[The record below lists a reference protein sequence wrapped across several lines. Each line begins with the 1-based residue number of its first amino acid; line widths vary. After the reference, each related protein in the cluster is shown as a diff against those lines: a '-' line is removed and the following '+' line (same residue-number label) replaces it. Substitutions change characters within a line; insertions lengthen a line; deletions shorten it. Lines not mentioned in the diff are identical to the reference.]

1 MRLLIA
7 LVVWVAAVIGAVAV
21 SSTVAGTIHNQPVGT
36 AGVSSGLSSGGSST
50 TSSSGSSA
58 PDPSSIRSTDKL
70 SLFRTANLDRA
81 LSTARR
87 ALGSGAQIDNFALY
101 PGYLSMSA
109 VKGGSEVEFYID
121 ANGRVIQT
129 ATGGSVDSQ
138 STFRLA
144 QVGASVPAALAH
156 RIATA
161 GHVPE
166 SQLHYIVVDVDTEA
180 GHKLEWLV
188 YAVQTSRAEY
198 FKASGA
204 SGPLLEYRRNSST
217 GLQPVSG

>member
-1 MRLLIA
+1 VRLLIA
-7 LVVWVAAVIGAVAV
+7 LVVWVAAVIGAAAI
-21 SSTVAGTIHNQPVGT
+21 SSTVAGGIHNKPAGT
-36 AGVSSGLSSGGSST
+36 ASLGSGVSSGGSSVT
-50 TSSSGSSA
+50 ASGSSSG
-58 PDPSSIRSTDKL
+58 PDPSSIKSTDKL
-70 SLFRTANLDRA
+70 SLFRTANLDHA

-87 ALGSGAQIDNFALY
+87 ALGSGAQIGNFALY
-101 PGYLSMSA
+101 PGYLSITA
-109 VKGGSEVEFYID
+109 VKGGSEVDFYVD

-129 ATGGSVDSQ
+129 ATGGSADPE

-144 QVGASVPAALAH
+144 QVGGSVPAALAH
-156 RIATA
+156 RIASA

-198 FKASGA
+198 FKAPGA
-204 SGPLLEYRRNSST
+204 TGPLLEYRRNSST
-217 GLQPVSG
+217 GLQPVPG

>member
-7 LVVWVAAVIGAVAV
+7 LVVWVGAALAAVAI
-21 SSTVAGTIHNQPVGT
+21 SSTVAGSIHNKPVGA
-36 AGVSSGLSSGGSST
+36 AGTSSSVSNGGSS
-50 TSSSGSSA
+50 G

-70 SLFRTANLDRA
+70 SLFRAANLDRA

-87 ALGSGAQIDNFALY
+87 SLGAQAQLDNFALY
-101 PGYLSMSA
+101 PGYLSMTA
-109 VKGGSEVEFYID
+109 VKADSEVDFYID

-129 ATGGSVDSQ
+129 SSGGSADPR
-138 STFRLA
+138 STFRLSRI
-144 QVGASVPAALAH
+144 GATVPAGLAH

-166 SQLHYIVVDVDTEA
+166 SQLHYVVVDVDTESR
-180 GHKLEWLV
+180 HKLEWLV
-188 YAVQTSRAEY
+188 YTVHGSRAEY

-204 SGPLLEYRRNSST
+204 TGPLLEYRRNSST
-217 GLQPVSG
+217 GLQQVSG

>member
-1 MRLLIA
+1 VRLLIA
-7 LVVWVAAVIGAVAV
+7 LVVWVAAVIGAVAI
-21 SSTVAGTIHNQPVGT
+21 STTVAGSIHDKPIGT
-36 AGVSSGLSSGGSST
+36 AGVGSGLSSGDGSI
-50 TSSSGSSA
+50 SSNGGPSGQ
-58 PDPSSIRSTDKL
+58 DPSSIRSTDKL

-87 ALGSGAQIDNFALY
+87 ALGSGAQIDDFALY
-101 PGYLSMSA
+101 PGYLSMTA
-109 VKGGSEVEFYID
+109 VKGGSEVDFYID

-129 ATGGSVDSQ
+129 ATGGSADPG

-144 QVGASVPAALAH
+144 QVGATVPGALAH

-188 YAVQTSRAEY
+188 YALQTSRAEY

-204 SGPLLEYRRNSST
+204 TGPLLEYRRNSPT

>member
-21 SSTVAGTIHNQPVGT
+21 SSTVAGSIHNKPAGT
-36 AGVSSGLSSGGSST
+36 AGA
-50 TSSSGSSA
+50 SGSGASLSTGTSG
-58 PDPSSIRSTDKL
+58 PDPSSITSTDKL
-70 SLFRTANLDRA
+70 SLFRAANLDRA

-87 ALGSGAQIDNFALY
+87 SLGSGVKIDNFALY
-101 PGYLSMSA
+101 PGYLSMTA
-109 VKGGSEVEFYID
+109 VKGGTEVEFYID

-129 ATGGSVDSQ
+129 ATGASADPE
-138 STFRLA
+138 STFRLS
-144 QVGASVPAALAH
+144 QVGATVPAALAH

-166 SQLHYIVVDVDTEA
+166 SQLHYIVVDVDTETA
-180 GHKLEWLV
+180 HKLEWLV
-188 YAVQTSRAEY
+188 YAMQTSRAEY

-204 SGPLLEYRRNSST
+204 TGPLLEYRKNSTT

>member
-1 MRLLIA
+1 VRLLIA
-7 LVVWVAAVIGAVAV
+7 LVVWVAAVIGAVAI
-21 SSTVAGTIHNQPVGT
+21 STTVAGSIHNKPVGT
-36 AGVSSGLSSGGSST
+36 AGVSSGLSSGGSSI
-50 TSSSGSSA
+50 TSSGGSSA

-70 SLFRTANLDRA
+70 SLFGAANLDRA
-81 LSTARR
+81 LSAARR

-101 PGYLSMSA
+101 PGYLSITA
-109 VKGGSEVEFYID
+109 VKGGGDVDFYID

-129 ATGGSVDSQ
+129 ATGGGADPG

-204 SGPLLEYRRNSST
+204 TGPLLEYRRNSST